1 MTVRDFPNVLPDSR
15 STTDTETF
23 ERLRSTIDTIH
34 QGTVHLSWNRVRRS
48 PATGADRQ
56 QMEKDAVFL
65 TGKAIA
71 FVDRARRSGLNL
83 STIAKDRLE
92 NVNRLY
98 GLLRTT
104 SRVEEGKANRPPE
117 QSGST

>member
-1 MTVRDFPNVLPDSR
+1 M
-15 STTDTETF
+15 
-23 ERLRSTIDTIH
+23 IH

-71 FVDRARRSGLNL
+71 FVDRARRSGVNL

-117 QSGST
+117 QKRIDVEKLLSGDQQLDVSSKPPASKSGISQR